1 MSGDNHYTANTG
13 QVRSLVIGIAIGV
26 FILYTL
32 SGIHPPAH
40 PKPPSLPPGV
50 NTYRNY
56 VDHPQ
61 EAQEHLNL
69 LARQTNGDIKKLSPE
84 DHQWLDSMT
93 AGNGEMMLKTRAQ
106 ELKSPA
112 AKAK

>member
-1 MSGDNHYTANTG
+1 MSGDNHYRTNTG
-13 QVRSLVIGIAIGV
+13 QVRNLVLGIAIVV

-32 SGIHPPAH
+32 SGIQPPAH

-61 EAQEHLNL
+61 EAQEHLNR
-69 LARQTNGDIKKLSPE
+69 LARHCSLAFFESAYNSFRSHCEAVERIIANSAIRI
-84 DHQWLDSMT
+84 LDSR
-93 AGNGEMMLKTRAQ
+93 EMPCRK
-106 ELKSPA
+106 
-112 AKAK
+112 